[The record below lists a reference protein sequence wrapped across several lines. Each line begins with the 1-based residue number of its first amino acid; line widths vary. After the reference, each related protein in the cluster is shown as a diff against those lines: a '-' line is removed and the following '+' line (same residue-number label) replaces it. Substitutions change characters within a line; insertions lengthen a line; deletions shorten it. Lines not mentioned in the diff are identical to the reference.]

1 MTRLPADHRKDS
13 IVQAAMPLFAR
24 KGFKGTTT
32 KDIARSAEVS
42 EALIYKHFPT
52 KELLFQEIQAHCC
65 LKFTE
70 LAALFNT
77 IEDSL
82 SGLRMV
88 VQVMAEVILDEQACH
103 SPSQDRRTFQR
114 LMLQSVIDD
123 GDFAREFF
131 RQRSSLFINKIEACL
146 RQASLQHAATAPVD
160 SGALRSQALFCHNV
174 LVMTALHHLPD
185 CPVVEYQQT
194 RTGIIA
200 SAVKFCLG
208 GLGVPATDA
217 LENVRAG
224 QIMKTDQASPMEYDN
239 LN

>member
-1 MTRLPADHRKDS
+1 MSRLLGDHRKDS

-32 KDIARSAEVS
+32 KDIARCAEVS

-52 KELLFQEIQAHCC
+52 KELLFQEIQANCC

-88 VQVMAEVILDEQACH
+88 VQVMAEVILDEGA
-103 SPSQDRRTFQR
+103 SAGPSQDRRIFHR

-146 RQASLQHAATAPVD
+146 RKASLHYAATLPVD
-160 SGALRSQALFCHNV
+160 LGAQRSQALFCHNV

-185 CPVVEYQQT
+185 CPVVDYQQT
-194 RTGIIA
+194 RAGIIA

-208 GLGVPATDA
+208 GLGVPETDA
-217 LENVRAG
+217 MDKLSAG
-224 QIMKTDQASPMEYDN
+224 QILKTDQTSSSEYDKRH
-239 LN
+239 